1 MEQPLIGVHRQLRQ
15 TERDWG
21 VGLQLSKCLIVKWQ
35 EAAKSHCAI
44 DHSDSRWRSAIN
56 RMELFCR
63 NCSYRYRFNCI
74 ITVYMGMNCA
84 GIVFGNRCTYL
95 QSFVSW
101 GFRSSFMLLYRLVCE
116 TELYFEKASGTEKI
130 YCNNSGFYFVV
141 SPIKL
146 ILFPNTANKC
156 VRKQ

>member
-1 MEQPLIGVHRQLRQ
+1 MHRQLRQ
-15 TERDWG
+15 TERVWG
-21 VGLQLSKCLIVKWQ
+21 VIAFKMSNCEMAKSR
-35 EAAKSHCAI
+35 KSHCTI
-44 DHSDSRWRSAIN
+44 DHSDSHWRSAIN
-56 RMELFCR
+56 RIELFCR

-74 ITVYMGMNCA
+74 STVYMGMNCT
-84 GIVFGNRCTYL
+84 GIVFGNRYTYL
-95 QSFVSW
+95 QSFVYW